1 LTCSELVGQAG
12 GAATAGEAPGVV
24 AGALLGADGAD
35 GVAVTVTVVPG
46 AADVPADDEQPA
58 TATQMNAAAA
68 MASLAAPEFG
78 ERSGPERPALESTA
92 LESTALEST
101 GLENAGLEN
110 TDMPFTRMAPRTP
123 YSNYDD
129 DAVIPVGATPT
140 HRPGSRWR

>member
-1 LTCSELVGQAG
+1 
-12 GAATAGEAPGVV
+12 V

-58 TATQMNAAAA
+58 TAMQMNAAAA
-68 MASLAAPEFG
+68 MASLAAPE
-78 ERSGPERPALESTA
+78 RSGPERPALESTG
-92 LESTALEST
+92 LENT
-101 GLENAGLEN
+101 GLED

-140 HRPGSRWR
+140 RRPGSRWR

>member
-1 LTCSELVGQAG
+1 
-12 GAATAGEAPGVV
+12 V

-58 TATQMNAAAA
+58 TAMQMNAAAA

-78 ERSGPERPALESTA
+78 ERSGPERSGPERP
-92 LESTALEST
+92 ALEST
-101 GLENAGLEN
+101 GLENTGLED

-140 HRPGSRWR
+140 RRPGSRWR